1 MDGPYISTC
10 LCAFAMGTIIVHY
23 CRWLPCQWIFPFV
36 SVYKSDLTPPRVS
49 IPKPRHFIVPVS
61 SDDSQSVRRI
71 SSRPRQMCHEQLMK
85 LLIKFTGFKPTAI
98 LTCHFFKEWF
108 LLWNVLLSLPTFHTS
123 TGMETFVFK
132 KMKRKF

>member
-49 IPKPRHFIVPVS
+49 IPEPRHFIVPVS

-71 SSRPRQMCHEQLMK
+71 SFRPRQMCHEQLMK
-85 LLIKFTGFKPTAI
+85 LLIKFTGFKPTGI
-98 LTCHFFKEWF
+98 LTHAIF
-108 LLWNVLLSLPTFHTS
+108 LRNGFYC
-123 TGMETFVFK
+123 GMFSYLFPLFTQALGWRFLF
-132 KMKRKF
+132 